1 VIAMD
6 SWYFNAFREALG
18 KGFGDVLRT
27 EKIVNLRSC
36 SGKTHPRT
44 ACGTDILIVVFC
56 YVCSGKMSCI
66 QDLVRGGVC

>member
-1 VIAMD
+1 MTARN

-27 EKIVNLRSC
+27 EKIVNLRLC

-44 ACGTDILIVVFC
+44 ACGTDILIVCFVMFA
-56 YVCSGKMSCI
+56 VAKLSCI